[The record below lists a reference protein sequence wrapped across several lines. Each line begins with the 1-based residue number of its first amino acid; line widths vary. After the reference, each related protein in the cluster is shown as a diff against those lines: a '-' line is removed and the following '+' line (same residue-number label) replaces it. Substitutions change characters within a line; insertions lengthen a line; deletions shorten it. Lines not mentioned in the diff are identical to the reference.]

1 NVRGL
6 TQNGAQ
12 RNWKRHSDIVVHLHL
27 IDPGHLIFD
36 RFFHRDD
43 LAVRLVDVIEA
54 GVEGTGFSR
63 PGRTSHEQD
72 SIRRTQ
78 QLFEF
83 FLIVAEET
91 ELGQADEQTRFIEH
105 AHDNAFAMVRGNGR
119 NAQINRFLFYFHLN
133 ASVLRQT
140 LFRDTHRAGHDLEP
154 ADDGGLQTLRRRLHF
169 LEDTVD
175 AKTDA
180 ELFVER
186 LEMNIA
192 RAELMRF
199 DDQHRNQPDDG
210 RVRFINS
217 NCFGAVANLEAKID
231 FITYLM
237 LEDVSRFLSCAII
250 FDQGLADFLRRR
262 TNQLEVALEKKIE
275 AVDGIDI
282 KWIADGEDQTTFAK
296 GHGNDLEASRVRRAD
311 LRNDFGRNNDPGEI
325 DPVHLRL
332 GREWARNVAGRNNPI
347 RNQDIEETGSAIK
360 FRARL
365 RDSLARNQP
374 AFFVPFRHISAVGW

>member
-1 NVRGL
+1 MARQAGISRDRCRLQIANLADHDDVGGL

-12 RNWKRHSDIVVHLHL
+12 RDWKSHSDIVVHLHL
-27 IDPGHLIFD
+27 IDSGYLIFN
-36 RFFHRDD
+36 RFFHRYD
-43 LAVRLVDVIEA
+43 LAVRLINVIEA
-54 GVEGTGFSR
+54 GVKGAGFSR
-63 PGRTSHEQD
+63 TGRAGHEQN
-72 SIRRTQ
+72 SIGRTQ

-83 FLIVAEET
+83 LLIVAEKAEF
-91 ELGQADEQTRFIEH
+91 GQTKEQTRFVEH
-105 AHDNAFAMVRGNGR
+105 AHDDAFAVIRRDGGD
-119 NAQINRFLFYFHLN
+119 AQINRFLFYLHLN
-133 ASVLRQT
+133 APVLRQT

-217 NCFGAVANLEAKID
+217 NSFGAVANLEAKID

-311 LRNDFGRNNDPGEI
+311 LRNDFGRNN
-325 DPVHLRL
+325 
-332 GREWARNVAGRNNPI
+332 
-347 RNQDIEETGSAIK
+347 
-360 FRARL
+360 
-365 RDSLARNQP
+365 
-374 AFFVPFRHISAVGW
+374 